1 MMQLKAQAK
10 AVYDLYKALPQ
21 QVQNEVRKLIA
32 ETESDKMSVKGL
44 SDMANDS
51 FSEIWDSPENEH
63 WDEFLNKQV
72 NV

>member
-1 MMQLKAQAK
+1 MQLKAQAK
-10 AVYDLYKALPQ
+10 AVYDLYRTLPQ

-51 FSEIWDSPENEH
+51 FSEIWDTPENEH